1 MGGVLERP
9 AREKEIV
16 SFSEGSLHGAVVSMQ
31 GWRPSMEVIYSSI
44 LNINRIPFLHT
55 LQCRLTKTVVSLLF
69 LMGMAEIILLHTGM
83 FFRLDLR

>member
-44 LNINRIPFLHT
+44 LNTNRIPFLHI

-69 LMGMAEIILLHTGM
+69 LMDMAEIILLHTGM